1 MEDVFVGGYKRVNIL
16 QRGQNSQV
24 WEVVEPGANRRFA
37 MKLLLDERAGDTD
50 LQKAL
55 KYEADIGKK
64 LVHPRIIRTFSYSK
78 DRGIPYILME
88 LFPAQ
93 NLKMRIL
100 SGQSEE
106 FIKPRL
112 RNLVEQIC
120 QALSYMH
127 SLKWVHR
134 DVKPDNIL
142 VNGSGEVKLID
153 FALAVKETSGLAKL
167 FARKSRTTAGTR
179 SYMSPE
185 QIVGRCIDQRADLY
199 SFGIMLYELVS
210 GRLPFVASSGSELL
224 RKHLQAVPPPLESSL
239 QLTDEFKEL
248 LYSTLEKK
256 PDKRPKSMEDFLGRF
271 RNTKIYAH
279 EEIPQQ
285 LGM

>member
-1 MEDVFVGGYKRVNIL
+1 
-16 QRGQNSQV
+16 
-24 WEVVEPGANRRFA
+24 
-37 MKLLLDERAGDTD
+37 
-50 LQKAL
+50 
-55 KYEADIGKK
+55 
-64 LVHPRIIRTFSYSK
+64 
-78 DRGIPYILME
+78 GIPYILME

-185 QIVGRCIDQRADLY
+185 QIVGRC
-199 SFGIMLYELVS
+199 
-210 GRLPFVASSGSELL
+210 
-224 RKHLQAVPPPLESSL
+224 
-239 QLTDEFKEL
+239 
-248 LYSTLEKK
+248 
-256 PDKRPKSMEDFLGRF
+256 
-271 RNTKIYAH
+271 
-279 EEIPQQ
+279 
-285 LGM
+285 